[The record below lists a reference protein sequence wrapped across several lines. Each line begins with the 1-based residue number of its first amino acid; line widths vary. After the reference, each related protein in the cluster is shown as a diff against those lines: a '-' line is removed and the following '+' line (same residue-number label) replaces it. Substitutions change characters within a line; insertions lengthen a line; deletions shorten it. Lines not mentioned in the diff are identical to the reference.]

1 MISSLCLSM
10 IFSEN
15 RFPLF
20 RIMLKRAI
28 MCCGSQVA
36 SNGNAISITSR
47 MISVMTN
54 GITPA
59 NIVVKKNV
67 LHHLLMTKTFI
78 PTGGWISPSSTV
90 ITMITPNQT
99 DRSQERGDDREDDRH
114 RQDDHRHRVHQEPRT
129 RYITMISASTP

>member
-20 RIMLKRAI
+20 RIMLQRAI

-47 MISVMTN
+47 TISVATN
-54 GITPA
+54 GITPLK
-59 NIVVKKNV
+59 IVVNENV
-67 LHHLLMTKTFI
+67 LDDALDDENIHPDRRMGGLESKGHH
-78 PTGGWISPSSTV
+78 
-90 ITMITPNQT
+90 
-99 DRSQERGDDREDDRH
+99 
-114 RQDDHRHRVHQEPRT
+114 DDHAEPDR
-129 RYITMISASTP
+129 IEAEMG